1 MSSQARFLLVT
12 VLALAGMALTAS
24 LGLWQLDRAAQKEG
38 LASAIAGRLA
48 EPELDGLS
56 LLAQGAVQPDAQALQ
71 HRRVRLRGQWLTQH
85 SVWLDN
91 RQMDGK
97 PGLYL
102 LTPLLLAG
110 TEQAVVVQ
118 RGWVPRNF
126 EDRTRVPEV
135 PTASE
140 EVQLQGRI
148 ALSPSKLYELGQGLG
163 GLIRQNI
170 DLAAFSAETKVPLAA
185 LTVLQTDASDAVLKR
200 DWPVINAGVDKHH
213 GYAFQ
218 WFGLCALIAIL
229 YVWFQIVRRQR
240 QA

>member
-1 MSSQARFLLVT
+1 VSSHARFLLVT
-12 VLALAGMALTAS
+12 VLALVGMAVTAS

-56 LLAQGAVQPDAQALQ
+56 LVAQGVVQPDAQALQ

-91 RQMDGK
+91 RQMNGK

-110 TEQAVVVQ
+110 TDQAVMVQ

-135 PTASE
+135 LTSLE
-140 EVQLQGRI
+140 YVQLQGRI
-148 ALSPSKLYELGQGLG
+148 ALSPSKLYELGQGQG

-170 DLAAFSAETKVPLAA
+170 DLAAFSAEIKVPLAA

>member
-1 MSSQARFLLVT
+1 V
-12 VLALAGMALTAS
+12 
-24 LGLWQLDRAAQKEG
+24 
-38 LASAIAGRLA
+38 A
-48 EPELDGLS
+48 EPVVDGLS

>member
-1 MSSQARFLLVT
+1 MSSHARFLLVT
-12 VLALAGMALTAS
+12 VLALVGMAVTAS

-56 LLAQGAVQPDAQALQ
+56 LVAQGVVQPDAQALQ

-91 RQMDGK
+91 RQMNGK

-110 TEQAVVVQ
+110 TDQAVMVQ

-135 PTASE
+135 LTSLE
-140 EVQLQGRI
+140 DVQLQGRI
-148 ALSPSKLYELGQGLG
+148 ALSPSKLYELGQGQG

-170 DLAAFSAETKVPLAA
+170 DLAAFSAEIKVPLAA